1 MADNDVLKQ
10 DRFEKVR
17 EALWGAPGFQHR
29 NKTITTEGWSFLPMA
44 TWIVETIRTND
55 SVAIFMQVIDKDGG
69 QRLVLPQKVCEA
81 IYQQEYRIKRKR
93 RSVGA
98 KQAMEKRM
106 ADPNYKPFG
115 GKPFRK
121 AKE

>member
-1 MADNDVLKQ
+1 MADNENSIKQ
-10 DRFEKVR
+10 DTFEKVR

-29 NKTITTEGWSFLPMA
+29 NKTLTTAESIFLPMA
-44 TWIVETIRTND
+44 TWIVETIRTNE
-55 SVAIFMQVIDKDGG
+55 SVAIFLQRIDKDGG
-69 QRLVLPQKVCEA
+69 LRLVLPKKVCEA
-81 IYQQEYRIKRKR
+81 LYGQEYRIKRKR

-98 KQAMEKRM
+98 KVAMEKRM

-121 AKE
+121 GN